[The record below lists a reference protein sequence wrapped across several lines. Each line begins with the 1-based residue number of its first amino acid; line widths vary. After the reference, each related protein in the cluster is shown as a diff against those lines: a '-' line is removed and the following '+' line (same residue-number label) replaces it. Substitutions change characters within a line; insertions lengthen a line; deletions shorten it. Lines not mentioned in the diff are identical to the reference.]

1 MSLMRARE
9 ATMRRF
15 RPILEEHDISEQQW
29 RVLRALRDAD
39 GPLSAGELAETTYLL
54 GPSLSRML
62 ASLDGKNLIS
72 RATASD
78 GRTSEI
84 RIAPGGTKLVEAVG
98 PRSEAV
104 YADIEQRMGAQEL
117 ADLLFLLDRLA
128 KFDETDP

>member
-1 MSLMRARE
+1 
-9 ATMRRF
+9 MRRF

>member
-1 MSLMRARE
+1 MRARE